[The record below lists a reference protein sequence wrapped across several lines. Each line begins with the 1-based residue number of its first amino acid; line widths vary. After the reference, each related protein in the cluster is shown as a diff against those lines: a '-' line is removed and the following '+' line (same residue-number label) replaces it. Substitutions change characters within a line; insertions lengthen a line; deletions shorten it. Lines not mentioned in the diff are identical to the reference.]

1 MVERRPRPESQ
12 GGPKTGWRVKRER
25 RPCWTHHSPD
35 SDDPSASSMTL
46 STRSVLEPMGFAT
59 AASNLRPSLQKSQAD
74 GIFAGA
80 SAILVLT
87 GVRSPKQWV
96 GQQAGEEQSEHTM
109 SDEHLYLFKLKGG
122 RSNRV
127 VLDVQRNVT
136 EVVVR
141 PGLRHGH
148 HF

>member
-1 MVERRPRPESQ
+1 
-12 GGPKTGWRVKRER
+12 
-25 RPCWTHHSPD
+25 
-35 SDDPSASSMTL
+35 MTL
-46 STRSVLEPMGFAT
+46 STLSVLEPMGFAT
-59 AASNLRPSLQKSQAD
+59 AASNLRPSLQRSQAD

-87 GVRSPKQWV
+87 GVRSPKKLV
-96 GQQAGEEQSEHTM
+96 GQQASEEPPEHTM
-109 SDEHLYLFKLKGG
+109 PNEHVYLFKLKGR

-141 PGLRHGH
+141 PRVRHGH